1 MIRLAVEADAAAIS
15 FLLGELGHPLEP
27 ARVVRKLE
35 AVRGSSMDRI
45 WVAELMDVGGHHFMV
60 SPPFSTDALAGLL
73 SFHAIPML
81 HTPGH
86 LGRITALVVHPDVRG
101 RGVGRGLVAVA
112 EAFARDC
119 GCERLELTS
128 AAHRRE
134 AHRFYE
140 KLGYSP
146 HPVRFT
152 KELGPSSAR
161 PS

>member
-1 MIRLAVEADAAAIS
+1 MIRLAIEADAAAIS
-15 FLLGELGHPLEP
+15 FLLAELGHPLEA
-27 ARVVRKLE
+27 ARVVQKLG

-45 WVAELMDVGGHHFMV
+45 WVAEFMDAGGHHLLV
-60 SPPFSTDALAGLL
+60 SPPVSRTDALAGLL

-86 LGRITALVVHPDVRG
+86 LGRITALVVHPEARG
-101 RGVGRGLVAVA
+101 NGVGHRLVAVA
-112 EAFARDC
+112 EKFAREC

-128 AAHRRE
+128 ASHRRE

-146 HPVRFT
+146 RPVRFT
-152 KELGPSSAR
+152 KELD
-161 PS
+161 

>member
-15 FLLGELGHPLEP
+15 FLLDELGHPLDP

-35 AVRGSSMDRI
+35 AVRGSPLDRT
-45 WVAELMDVGGHHFMV
+45 WVAEF
-60 SPPFSTDALAGLL
+60 PEPRADALAGLL
-73 SFHAIPML
+73 AFHAIPML
-81 HTPGH
+81 HTPGQM
-86 LGRITALVVHPDVRG
+86 GRITALVVHPEVRG
-101 RGVGRGLVAVA
+101 TGVGRRLVAIA
-112 EAFARDC
+112 EAFARGC

-152 KELGPSSAR
+152 KELAATAPSSAT

>member
-1 MIRLAVEADAAAIS
+1 VIRLAVEADAAAIS
-15 FLLGELGHPLEP
+15 FLLDELGHPLDP
-27 ARVVRKLE
+27 ARVARKLE
-35 AVRGSSMDRI
+35 AVRGSPWDRI
-45 WVAELMDVGGHHFMV
+45 WVAEFPEPRAG
-60 SPPFSTDALAGLL
+60 ALAGLL
-73 SFHAIPML
+73 AFHAIPML
-81 HTPGH
+81 HTPCH
-86 LGRITALVVHPDVRG
+86 MGRITALVVHPELRG
-101 RGVGRGLVAVA
+101 TGVGRDLVAVA

-146 HPVRFT
+146 RPVRFT
-152 KELGPSSAR
+152 KDLEVSGPSSAT

>member
-1 MIRLAVEADAAAIS
+1 P
-15 FLLGELGHPLEP
+15 EL
-27 ARVVRKLE
+27 
-35 AVRGSSMDRI
+35 RG
-45 WVAELMDVGGHHFMV
+45 
-60 SPPFSTDALAGLL
+60 T
-73 SFHAIPML
+73 
-81 HTPGH
+81 
-86 LGRITALVVHPDVRG
+86 
-101 RGVGRGLVAVA
+101 GVGRDLVAVA

-146 HPVRFT
+146 RPVRFT
-152 KELGPSSAR
+152 KDLELTATSSAT

>member
-27 ARVVRKLE
+27 AGVMRNLE
-35 AVRGSSMDRI
+35 AVRGSPLDRI
-45 WVAELMDVGGHHFMV
+45 WVAE
-60 SPPFSTDALAGLL
+60 FSEARSDALAGLL

-81 HTPGH
+81 HRPGS
-86 LGRITALVVHPDVRG
+86 LGRITALVVHPEVRG
-101 RGVGRGLVAVA
+101 RGVGRRLVAVA
-112 EAFARDC
+112 EAFAREC

-134 AHRFYE
+134 AHRFWE

-146 HPVRFT
+146 RPVRFT
-152 KELGPSSAR
+152 KDLA
-161 PS
+161 